1 MKSSPQAA
9 SDLFAAQGP
18 EYAPQTD
25 RLEVVAG
32 KVVATM
38 NKPSPAQKRFNTLM
52 ARIDVEQALAQ
63 ALRHALDT
71 HGPVHRQALHEILS
85 DSQKLCKQMVVLL
98 DQRIQAPAKSNG
110 LTPKQ
115 KQQATQLV
123 LGLCD
128 QLDPTQDPEVE
139 ALLERY
145 GQTDDEGMDLRE
157 QAQELAES
165 FVGADFAQGREFNT
179 PEEVIRAAL
188 DFEQKKLHAQAEKR
202 EAKRAERKAKKA
214 QSAGAIAADQK
225 QLDAQNALRTVYRQL
240 ASVLHPD
247 REPDEEA
254 RKRKTALMSE
264 VNAAYERKDL
274 STLLRIQLQ
283 AEQVDAS
290 KAGVLSDAKLKAM
303 CDLLT
308 EQVKALEMDNIL
320 LRQGMEY
327 EFGYPAYI
335 RFKES
340 DLLACMLEER
350 DYLADDLD
358 HMRADLQVVQ
368 EEKGLK
374 AWLKEQTRA
383 NKALQREAPMMDFDE
398 MLYAMMRRG

>member
-1 MKSSPQAA
+1 MSQTN
-9 SDLFAAQGP
+9 DLFANFGP
-18 EYAPQTD
+18 EYAPKPD

-38 NKPSPAQKRFNTLM
+38 NKPSAMQKRFNTLM
-52 ARIDVEQALAQ
+52 ERIHSEQTLAT
-63 ALRHALDT
+63 AMRHAVDT
-71 HGPVHRQALHEILS
+71 HGPLHRQALREILS
-85 DSQKLCKQMVVLL
+85 DNQKLCRQMVLLL
-98 DQRIQAPAKSNG
+98 DQRIQAPAKPNG

-145 GQTDDEGMDLRE
+145 GRTDDEGMDLRE

-165 FVGADFAQGREFNT
+165 FMGADFAQGREFNT

-188 DFEQKKLHAQAEKR
+188 DFEQKKQHAQAEKR

-214 QSAGAIAADQK
+214 QSGGVVAADQK

-240 ASVLHPD
+240 ASALHPD
-247 REPDEEA
+247 REPDEDA

-264 VNAAYERKDL
+264 VNAAYECKDL

-290 KAGVLSDAKLKAM
+290 KIGVLSDAKLKAM
-303 CDLLT
+303 CVLLS
-308 EQVKALEMDNIL
+308 EQVKALEMDNMH
-320 LRQGMEY
+320 LRQGMEM
-327 EFGYPAYI
+327 EFGYPAYV
-335 RFKES
+335 RFKET
-340 DLLACMLEER
+340 DLKACMREEQ
-350 DYLADDLD
+350 DYLKGDLVQ
-358 HMRADLQVVQ
+358 MRADLQVVQ

-374 AWLKEQTRA
+374 AWLKEQARA
-383 NKALQREAPMMDFDE
+383 NKAALRQQHMPDMDDLLF
-398 MLYAMMRRG
+398 AMMRQR